1 MKYLTLLL
9 SLMISSFSFSQ
20 DNSSKSQSASFIVKG
35 VCEMCEDRIENGT
48 IMLKGVKYSNWEIVS
63 NKISIIYNS
72 KKIKL
77 DDIHKEIS
85 LLGHSTEKYD
95 APEKI
100 YNALPD
106 CCKYKSIGIHTVKQ

>member
-1 MKYLTLLL
+1 MKYLILLL
-9 SLMISSFSFSQ
+9 SLIISSFSFSQ
-20 DNSSKSQSASFIVKG
+20 ENSSKSQSASFIVKG
-35 VCEMCEDRIENGT
+35 VCEMCKDRIENAT
-48 IMLKGVKYSNWEIVS
+48 IRLKGVKYSNWEIVS

-77 DDIHKEIS
+77 DEIHRQIS

-106 CCKYKSIGIHTVKQ
+106 CCKYKINEVH

>member
-1 MKYLTLLL
+1 MKYLILLL
-9 SLMISSFSFSQ
+9 SLIISSFSFSQ
-20 DNSSKSQSASFIVKG
+20 ENSSKSQSASFIVKG
-35 VCEMCEDRIENGT
+35 VCEMCKDRIENAT
-48 IMLKGVKYSNWEIVS
+48 IRLKGVKYSNWEIVS

-95 APEKI
+95 APDKI

-106 CCKYKSIGIHTVKQ
+106 CCKYKTLGIH

>member
-1 MKYLTLLL
+1 MKYLILL
-9 SLMISSFSFSQ
+9 SLLISCMTYSQENNSKTQSTSF
-20 DNSSKSQSASFIVKG
+20 KVEG
-35 VCEMCEDRIENGT
+35 VCEMCKTRIENGT

-106 CCKYKSIGIHTVKQ
+106 CCKYKTLEIH

>member
-1 MKYLTLLL
+1 MKYLILL
-9 SLMISSFSFSQ
+9 SSIMISSFSFSQ
-20 DNSSKSQSASFIVKG
+20 ENSSKSQSASFIVKG
-35 VCEMCEDRIENGT
+35 VCEMCEDRIENGVVK
-48 IMLKGVKYSNWEIVS
+48 LKGVKYASWEIIS

-72 KKIKL
+72 RKIKL
-77 DDIHKEIS
+77 DEIHKQIS

-106 CCKYKSIGIHTVKQ
+106 CCKYKSLRIH

>member
-1 MKYLTLLL
+1 MKYLILLL
-9 SLMISSFSFSQ
+9 SLIISSFSFSQ
-20 DNSSKSQSASFIVKG
+20 ENSSKSQSASFIVKG
-35 VCEMCEDRIENGT
+35 VCEMCKDRIENAT
-48 IMLKGVKYSNWEIVS
+48 IRLKGVKYSNWEIVS

-106 CCKYKSIGIHTVKQ
+106 CCKYKNLEIH

>member
-1 MKYLTLLL
+1 MKYLILL
-9 SLMISSFSFSQ
+9 SLLISCTTYSQ
-20 DNSSKSQSASFIVKG
+20 ENNSKAQSASFKVKG
-35 VCEMCEDRIENGT
+35 VCEMCKTRIENGT
-48 IMLKGVKYSNWEIVS
+48 IRLKGVKYSNWGIVS

-106 CCKYKSIGIHTVKQ
+106 CCKYKTLEIH

>member
-35 VCEMCEDRIENGT
+35 VCEMCEKRIENGVVK
-48 IMLKGVKYSNWEIVS
+48 LKGVKYANWEIIS
-63 NKISIIYNS
+63 NKISLIYNS
-72 KKIKL
+72 RKIKL
-77 DDIHKEIS
+77 DEIHKQIS

-106 CCKYKSIGIHTVKQ
+106 CCKYKTLEIH

>member
-1 MKYLTLLL
+1 MKYLILLL
-9 SLMISSFSFSQ
+9 SLIISSFSFSQ
-20 DNSSKSQSASFIVKG
+20 ENSSKSQRASFIVKG
-35 VCEMCEDRIENGT
+35 VCEMCKDRIENAT
-48 IMLKGVKYSNWEIVS
+48 IRLKGVKYSNWEIVS

-95 APEKI
+95 APDKI

-106 CCKYKSIGIHTVKQ
+106 CCKYKTLGIH

>member
-1 MKYLTLLL
+1 MKYLILLL
-9 SLMISSFSFSQ
+9 SLIISSFSFSQ
-20 DNSSKSQSASFIVKG
+20 ENSSKSQSSSFIVKG
-35 VCEMCEDRIENGT
+35 VCEMCKDRIENAT
-48 IMLKGVKYSNWEIVS
+48 IRLKGVKYSNWEIVS

-72 KKIKL
+72 KKMKL

-95 APEKI
+95 APDKI

-106 CCKYKSIGIHTVKQ
+106 CCKYKTLGIH

>member
-1 MKYLTLLL
+1 MKYLILL
-9 SLMISSFSFSQ
+9 SLLISSMTYSQ
-20 DNSSKSQSASFIVKG
+20 ENNSKAQSASFKVKG
-35 VCEMCEDRIENGT
+35 VCEMCKTRIENGT
-48 IMLKGVKYSNWEIVS
+48 IRLKGVKYSNWEIVS

-85 LLGHSTEKYD
+85 LLGHSTEKYE

-106 CCKYKSIGIHTVKQ
+106 CCKYKTLEIH